1 MSMERPTSSIE
12 VCFSPLLFPLYD
24 HSNSIVVVVDIL
36 RATSSIITA
45 FHHGVKRLIPVRTL
59 EEAKSY
65 KDKGYLIAA
74 ERDGRVL
81 DFADFGNSPDNFM
94 SEDIRDATIV
104 YSTTNGTQAIQM
116 AGRAHQ
122 VLVGGFLNISAL
134 ADYLTAQQQDV
145 LILCAAWKN
154 KFSLEDSVFAGALTD
169 KLLESGLFHT
179 ICDSAHAARD
189 LWLLA
194 ESDLVSYIDKAAN
207 RTRLKKLGL
216 DQAIAYCHT
225 QDITDVIPVLKE
237 GVLERLKRS

>member
-1 MSMERPTSSIE
+1 MEDQKNSIE

-24 HSNSIVVVVDIL
+24 HSDSIVVVVDIL

-45 FHHGVKRLIPVRTL
+45 FHHGADRLIPVRTL

-65 KDKGYLIAA
+65 KKNGYLIAA

-81 DFADFGNSPDNFM
+81 DFADFGNSPDNFTR
-94 SEDIRDATIV
+94 ERVGGKTIV

-116 AGRAHQ
+116 AGKAHQ

-134 ADYLTAQQQDV
+134 EDYLTSRKKDV

-169 KLLESGLFHT
+169 RLLENGHFDT

-194 ESDLVSYIDKAAN
+194 RGDLVGYMDKAAN

-225 QDITDVIPVLKE
+225 RDVTDVIPVLQNE
-237 GVLERLKRS
+237 ELVRLKKS

>member
-1 MSMERPTSSIE
+1 MEKKTPRIE
-12 VCFSPLLFPLYD
+12 VCFSPLLYPLYEN
-24 HSNSIVVVVDIL
+24 SGSIVVVVDIL

-45 FHHGVKRLIPVRTL
+45 FHNGVERLIPVRTI
-59 EEAKSY
+59 EEARTF
-65 KDKGYLIAA
+65 KDRGYLIAA

-81 DFADFGNSPDNFM
+81 DFADFGNSPDNF
-94 SEDIRDATIV
+94 SPERIRSRTIV

-116 AGRAHQ
+116 AGRGHQ

-134 ADYLTAQQQDV
+134 AAYLIARQRDV

-169 KLLESGLFHT
+169 KLLGSDRFDT

-194 ESDLVSYIDKAAN
+194 ENDLVSYIDKAAN

-216 DQAIAYCHT
+216 DSAIEYCHT
-225 QDITDVIPVLKE
+225 QDVTDVIPVLE
-237 GVLERLKRS
+237 GEVLVRLKKL